1 MTEHPILFNE
11 PMSAAVRAGRKSQT
25 RRAMTPQPFFDDRGL
40 LWWHWSKHAGSACDQ
55 PVGAPSDAWLARSPY
70 GVPGDHLWVRETFV
84 AYGRWETR
92 FSAKKGRDEWHFVDM
107 TLETG
112 REYRFDGALQNAKR
126 DSVLPTWWRR
136 PSIFMPRAAA
146 RTLLEVTSTRIE
158 RLQEISEEDAV
169 AEGVESPDVER
180 YDHDWSICPRCG
192 GTRLYDAIGV
202 NGGVLPDTDCMLC
215 DTHAKRYRHLWDCLY
230 AARGYGWDTNPWVW
244 LVEFKRV
251 GGTSE

>member
-1 MTEHPILFNE
+1 MTMSKERPIQFSG
-11 PMSAAVRAGRKSQT
+11 PMVRAVLEGRKTQT

-112 REYRFDGALQNAKR
+112 REYRFDSAAPNAKR
-126 DSVLPTWWRR
+126 GCATPAWWRR

-146 RTLLEVTSTRIE
+146 RITLEIAGVRVE
-158 RLQEISEEDAV
+158 RLQSINEADAI
-169 AEGVESPDVER
+169 AEGVEPYAIYGGKIVSWKGAPDMLAAHETAR
-180 YDHDWSICPRCG
+180 
-192 GTRLYDAIGV
+192 DAY
-202 NGGVLPDTDCMLC
+202 C
-215 DTHAKRYRHLWDCLY
+215 DLWN
-230 AARGYGWDTNPWVW
+230 AINAERGYGWDANPWVW
-244 LVEFKRV
+244 VLEFKRIGV
-251 GGTSE
+251 